1 MQTATEI
8 TSNLKNLRYYSQ
20 KIAELSGQQLNMDF
34 ARAQEIGIN
43 AGPGSI
49 RFDCLLAIQGACKYI
64 DVYAENISINLE
76 SAIKQDKVLHIDE
89 EEDARA
95 TKQNRLLG

>member
-20 KIAELSGQQLNMDF
+20 KINELARQQLDLDVK
-34 ARAQEIGIN
+34 RGHEVGIA

-49 RFDCLLAIQGACKYI
+49 RFDSLACIQSACAWIEIYCQ
-64 DVYAENISINLE
+64 NIEANLE
-76 SAIKQDKVLHIDE
+76 SAIKQDKLLHAE
-89 EEDARA
+89 ELEDA
-95 TKQNRLLG
+95 LPFE